1 MLESFAIPISWGE
14 LLKRT
19 MRDASEDDCLGL
31 AAQLAYY
38 FFLALFPAI
47 LFVFALTSF
56 FPVTDVLN
64 QGVQALAPFL
74 PAEVV
79 RFLTDQLTRVANA
92 DSGGILTLGVLGA
105 IWSSSAAVVAI
116 IDALNAAYDI
126 EEGRP
131 WWKVRLL
138 AIGLTL
144 GLATLILVALSLI
157 VAGPAVAEYLGTNL
171 GFGNGFLWTWKI
183 LQWPLAFFL
192 VSTAFGIVYYF
203 APDADQ
209 DWVWITPGAVMGT
222 VVWLAVSLAFRLYV
236 TNFTDYNA
244 TYGTVGG
251 VVVLLLWFYL
261 AGLAL
266 LLGAEMNAE
275 IEHSS
280 PHGKAAGEK
289 RPGERRTIGVAAAR
303 AWRQRQAAHPDP
315 DQAPAEPS
323 AAAHRIPVIEDTMM
337 ATLPDDRSLGQLVT
351 ELANEMSTLVRQEA
365 QLAKTEIGEKVAQAK
380 TGTALVAGG
389 ALLAYGGLLA
399 LVAAIVL
406 ALVAAGLPAWG
417 AALIGAVIAAGGGYA
432 LVRMGAAALK
442 PGELV
447 PRETIESLKEDV
459 PWPKG
464 TAN

>member
-1 MLESFAIPISWGE
+1 
-14 LLKRT
+14 
-19 MRDASEDDCLGL
+19 
-31 AAQLAYY
+31 
-38 FFLALFPAI
+38 
-47 LFVFALTSF
+47 
-56 FPVTDVLN
+56 
-64 QGVQALAPFL
+64 
-74 PAEVV
+74 
-79 RFLTDQLTRVANA
+79 
-92 DSGGILTLGVLGA
+92 
-105 IWSSSAAVVAI
+105 
-116 IDALNAAYDI
+116 
-126 EEGRP
+126 
-131 WWKVRLL
+131 
-138 AIGLTL
+138 
-144 GLATLILVALSLI
+144 
-157 VAGPAVAEYLGTNL
+157 
-171 GFGNGFLWTWKI
+171 
-183 LQWPLAFFL
+183 
-192 VSTAFGIVYYF
+192 
-203 APDADQ
+203 
-209 DWVWITPGAVMGT
+209 

-432 LVRMGAAALK
+432 LVAGGALLAYGGLLALVAAIVLALVAAGLPAWGAALIGAVIAAGGGYALVRMGAAALK